1 MMIIMNTIEMKEWKK
16 KKQVAN
22 KINLDDPVGCQKKH
36 FKNII

>member
-1 MMIIMNTIEMKEWKK
+1 MNTIEMKEWK